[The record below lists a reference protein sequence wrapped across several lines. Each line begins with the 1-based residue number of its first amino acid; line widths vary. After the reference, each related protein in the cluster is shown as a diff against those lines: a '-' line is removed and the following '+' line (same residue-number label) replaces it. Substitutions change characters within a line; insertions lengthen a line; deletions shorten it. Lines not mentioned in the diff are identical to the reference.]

1 MTRYTIIKDGY
12 PFIFT
17 GLAAT
22 ILVGFLADPAF
33 AGIPLILTIYFA
45 YFFREPDRPLPDD
58 PHVLY
63 SPADGTVM
71 AVEEFFDDEFL
82 HEEAKKVTIFLSVFN
97 VHTNRAP
104 MKGYVKYLRYTCG
117 GFEPAF
123 KGSAPIVNERMA
135 IGLENEQSRV
145 LVVQIAGILARRI
158 VSWTSLGKQLL
169 QGETYG
175 MIKFGSSTELIVP
188 RDVEILV
195 KKGDKVK
202 GGITMNYRRMVP
214 NSISG
219 LSMVL
224 GVLSIYL
231 SMDGEF
237 SRAAIF
243 IILAVLADS
252 CDGRAARL
260 LGVSGEFG
268 KEMDSICDVCS
279 FGMAPAVLIYTYG
292 LTDLGLWGQIISS
305 LFTFGAGLRLARFN
319 VNTSVVSGYFEGMPA
334 PAGACVLV
342 TYVLSGYQFGP
353 MGTAILTLLVAKLM
367 YSEVRYP
374 DFKGHGN
381 PLFKVPVILSF
392 AIGLYMLVT
401 NFHAWPF
408 IIMFTYT
415 ICGVLNAIYVKV
427 TGKKA
432 GE

>member
-1 MTRYTIIKDGY
+1 
-12 PFIFT
+12 
-17 GLAAT
+17 
-22 ILVGFLADPAF
+22 
-33 AGIPLILTIYFA
+33 
-45 YFFREPDRPLPDD
+45 
-58 PHVLY
+58 
-63 SPADGTVM
+63 
-71 AVEEFFDDEFL
+71 
-82 HEEAKKVTIFLSVFN
+82 
-97 VHTNRAP
+97 
-104 MKGYVKYLRYTCG
+104 
-117 GFEPAF
+117 
-123 KGSAPIVNERMA
+123 
-135 IGLENEQSRV
+135 
-145 LVVQIAGILARRI
+145 
-158 VSWTSLGKQLL
+158 
-169 QGETYG
+169 
-175 MIKFGSSTELIVP
+175 
-188 RDVEILV
+188 
-195 KKGDKVK
+195 
-202 GGITMNYRRMVP
+202 MNYRRMVP

-319 VNTSVVSGYFEGMPA
+319 VNTIVVSGYFEGMPA
-334 PAGACVLV
+334 PAG
-342 TYVLSGYQFGP
+342 
-353 MGTAILTLLVAKLM
+353 GTAILTLLVAKLM

>member
-1 MTRYTIIKDGY
+1 
-12 PFIFT
+12 
-17 GLAAT
+17 
-22 ILVGFLADPAF
+22 
-33 AGIPLILTIYFA
+33 
-45 YFFREPDRPLPDD
+45 
-58 PHVLY
+58 
-63 SPADGTVM
+63 
-71 AVEEFFDDEFL
+71 
-82 HEEAKKVTIFLSVFN
+82 
-97 VHTNRAP
+97 
-104 MKGYVKYLRYTCG
+104 
-117 GFEPAF
+117 
-123 KGSAPIVNERMA
+123 
-135 IGLENEQSRV
+135 
-145 LVVQIAGILARRI
+145 
-158 VSWTSLGKQLL
+158 
-169 QGETYG
+169 
-175 MIKFGSSTELIVP
+175 
-188 RDVEILV
+188 
-195 KKGDKVK
+195 
-202 GGITMNYRRMVP
+202 MNYRRMVP

-305 LFTFGAGLRLARFN
+305 LFTFGAGLRLA
-319 VNTSVVSGYFEGMPA
+319 
-334 PAGACVLV
+334 GACVLV

>member
-1 MTRYTIIKDGY
+1 
-12 PFIFT
+12 
-17 GLAAT
+17 
-22 ILVGFLADPAF
+22 
-33 AGIPLILTIYFA
+33 
-45 YFFREPDRPLPDD
+45 
-58 PHVLY
+58 
-63 SPADGTVM
+63 
-71 AVEEFFDDEFL
+71 
-82 HEEAKKVTIFLSVFN
+82 
-97 VHTNRAP
+97 
-104 MKGYVKYLRYTCG
+104 
-117 GFEPAF
+117 
-123 KGSAPIVNERMA
+123 
-135 IGLENEQSRV
+135 
-145 LVVQIAGILARRI
+145 
-158 VSWTSLGKQLL
+158 
-169 QGETYG
+169 
-175 MIKFGSSTELIVP
+175 
-188 RDVEILV
+188 
-195 KKGDKVK
+195 
-202 GGITMNYRRMVP
+202 MNYRRMVP

-392 AIGLYMLVT
+392 AIGGSYCGEADRGSSNHDDTGTVADAGRYDEYYKCGGITDRGSDGNLDT
-401 NFHAWPF
+401 GC
-408 IIMFTYT
+408 IIGVPGRYFTF
-415 ICGVLNAIYVKV
+415 CF
-427 TGKKA
+427 
-432 GE
+432 

>member
-1 MTRYTIIKDGY
+1 
-12 PFIFT
+12 
-17 GLAAT
+17 
-22 ILVGFLADPAF
+22 
-33 AGIPLILTIYFA
+33 
-45 YFFREPDRPLPDD
+45 
-58 PHVLY
+58 
-63 SPADGTVM
+63 
-71 AVEEFFDDEFL
+71 
-82 HEEAKKVTIFLSVFN
+82 
-97 VHTNRAP
+97 
-104 MKGYVKYLRYTCG
+104 
-117 GFEPAF
+117 
-123 KGSAPIVNERMA
+123 
-135 IGLENEQSRV
+135 
-145 LVVQIAGILARRI
+145 
-158 VSWTSLGKQLL
+158 
-169 QGETYG
+169 
-175 MIKFGSSTELIVP
+175 
-188 RDVEILV
+188 
-195 KKGDKVK
+195 
-202 GGITMNYRRMVP
+202 MNYRRMVP

-252 CDGRAARL
+252 CDGRAAGL

-334 PAGACVLV
+334 PA
-342 TYVLSGYQFGP
+342 GYQFGP

>member
-1 MTRYTIIKDGY
+1 
-12 PFIFT
+12 
-17 GLAAT
+17 
-22 ILVGFLADPAF
+22 
-33 AGIPLILTIYFA
+33 
-45 YFFREPDRPLPDD
+45 
-58 PHVLY
+58 
-63 SPADGTVM
+63 
-71 AVEEFFDDEFL
+71 
-82 HEEAKKVTIFLSVFN
+82 
-97 VHTNRAP
+97 
-104 MKGYVKYLRYTCG
+104 
-117 GFEPAF
+117 
-123 KGSAPIVNERMA
+123 
-135 IGLENEQSRV
+135 
-145 LVVQIAGILARRI
+145 
-158 VSWTSLGKQLL
+158 
-169 QGETYG
+169 
-175 MIKFGSSTELIVP
+175 
-188 RDVEILV
+188 
-195 KKGDKVK
+195 
-202 GGITMNYRRMVP
+202 MNYRRMVP

-374 DFKGHGN
+374 GSVVEHI
-381 PLFKVPVILSF
+381 VAILSF